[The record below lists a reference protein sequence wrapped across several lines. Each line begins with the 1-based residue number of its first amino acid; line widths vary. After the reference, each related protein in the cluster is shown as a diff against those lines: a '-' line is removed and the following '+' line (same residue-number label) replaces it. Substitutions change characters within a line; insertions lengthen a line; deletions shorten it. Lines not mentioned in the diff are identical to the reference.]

1 MGSIGH
7 GEIESASAPE
17 ANMNEVTEK
26 LIIDDDE
33 AGLFRVNRRVFT
45 EPEYFELERQRIFE
59 TCWIYAGHESEVAKP
74 GDFRARR
81 VAGHPIILARGDDNV
96 VRVMLNTCTHRG
108 AQVCRQAAGN
118 AKTFQCAYHA
128 WTFNNK
134 GALVGVP
141 GDSAYSAAFK
151 REDLGL
157 VNPPRTDSYRGFVFI
172 NFNPAAESLTD
183 YLAGATEYIDLVA
196 DQSEV
201 GMKIVEGTQAYSIRA
216 NWKLLVENSY
226 DGYHGLPTHQRYMQ
240 FLAETGVDFRGSLDS
255 RSSKVVDL
263 GNGHA
268 VIEYDSP
275 WGRPIAKWVRPF
287 GEDRKS
293 HFGEIRR
300 KFDERFGAERG
311 RRICETSRN
320 LGIFPNLVIND
331 IMSITVRTFFPSAP
345 DYMEVNAWA
354 LAPLDENPE
363 DAALRLDNFLT
374 FLGPGGFATPD
385 DVEMLESCQRGF
397 INREVGWSD
406 ISRGMH
412 REIPRTDDELQMRA
426 FWRRWNDL
434 ITAPKIRSARRA
446 A

>member
-1 MGSIGH
+1 
-7 GEIESASAPE
+7 
-17 ANMNEVTEK
+17 MNEVTEK
-26 LIIDDDE
+26 LIVDDE
-33 AGLFRVNRRVFT
+33 SAGLFRVNRRVFT
-45 EPEYFELERQRIFE
+45 EREYLELEHRRIFE

-81 VAGHPIILARGDDNV
+81 VAGRPIILARGDDNV

-108 AQVCRQAAGN
+108 AMVCRQASGN
-118 AKTFQCAYHA
+118 ARTFQCAYHA
-128 WTFNNK
+128 WTFNNC

-141 GDSAYSAAFK
+141 GDSAYSEAFK
-151 REDLGL
+151 REEMGL
-157 VNPPRTDSYRGFVFI
+157 ANAPRTESYRGFVFI
-172 NFNPAAESLTD
+172 NFNPAAESLVE
-183 YLAGATEYIDLVA
+183 YLAGATEYLDLVA

-240 FLAETGVDFRGSLDS
+240 FIAETGNSVRP
-255 RSSKVVDL
+255 SSAAKCLDL

-275 WGRPIAKWVRPF
+275 WGRPIAKWVPAF
-287 GEDRKS
+287 GEERKA
-293 HFGEIRR
+293 HFEDLRR
-300 KFDERFGAERG
+300 KFDERFGVEYA

-331 IMSITVRTFFPSAP
+331 IMAITVRTFFPAAP
-345 DYMEVNAWA
+345 DLMEVNAWA
-354 LAPLDENPE
+354 MAPLDESPE
-363 DAALRLDNFLT
+363 DEALRLDNFLT

-426 FWRRWNDL
+426 FWRQWNGL
-434 ITAPKIRSARRA
+434 VTGPRIRATRKA